1 MPKRCSPSAV
11 SSRSVPLPNSVISGA
26 CIGKIP
32 ISPSNAGAMTH
43 GVFNNATRGKSH
55 SETIVYVRS
64 RAGTLRETPRR
75 LRRH

>member
-1 MPKRCSPSAV
+1 MIQRLDCTTPSIDKIEGV
-11 SSRSVPLPNSVISGA
+11 GVGFKLPRA
-26 CIGKIP
+26 
-32 ISPSNAGAMTH
+32 NAGAMTH